1 MKNVFLIL
9 SILLF
14 SVSAAGQSGVT
25 YRYQISRVIDGDT
38 IVFKAPFLP
47 LPLKKELH
55 LRIFGVDTPE
65 KGGRAKCQKESD
77 KGNQATEF
85 TKQEIAKAK
94 DAQIVLMSWDKFGGR
109 VLGDVLLDGKSLR
122 KMLIQSGY
130 AREYYGEAKASW
142 CN

>member
-1 MKNVFLIL
+1 MKKVFLALCFLAL
-9 SILLF
+9 SMPVLAEPGI
-14 SVSAAGQSGVT
+14 A
-25 YRYQISRVIDGDT
+25 YRYVITRVIDGDT

-47 LPLKKELH
+47 APLKKELH

-77 KGNQATEF
+77 KGIQATEF
-85 TKQEIAKAK
+85 AKQQVEKAK

-122 KMLIQSGY
+122 QMLIQSGY
-130 AREYYGEAKASW
+130 AREYYGESKASW
-142 CN
+142 CK

>member
-1 MKNVFLIL
+1 MKKIFLTLCFLLL
-9 SILLF
+9 SMPAI
-14 SVSAAGQSGVT
+14 SEPGVA
-25 YRYQISRVIDGDT
+25 YRYVITRVIDGDT
-38 IVFKAPFLP
+38 VVFKAPFLP

-77 KGNQATEF
+77 KGNQASEF
-85 TKQEIAKAK
+85 TKREVAKAK

-122 KMLIQSGY
+122 NMLIQSGY
-130 AREYYGEAKASW
+130 AREYYGEAKSSW